1 MRLWRLNGHARCRQ
15 SPEHQR
21 KLPGAETFNRR
32 LDLRRRISAMRRTA
46 IAVTLAAILAAPGSA
61 SFAAGDFE
69 GTWKVKDTSGK
80 DFEITLAPDGTA
92 TATRGEGMTG
102 T

>member
-1 MRLWRLNGHARCRQ
+1 
-15 SPEHQR
+15 
-21 KLPGAETFNRR
+21 
-32 LDLRRRISAMRRTA
+32 MRRTA

-102 T
+102 TWTEDGGSAVVT